1 MNKDLDIKQFR
12 KKKNLLGASTILML
26 AFVLV
31 AITLLVFE
39 MNRRIPKPDKD
50 IKDIAGS
57 ERIGIA
63 DSVYFNRPYYF
74 TLKRVVDDWDMQVL
88 TMDSVL
94 QFVDTDR
101 SLFDQINWVFEMDHV
116 VNSDTLATSLT
127 GILKWQDEQPDS
139 KDLAI
144 SLLAEIFE
152 KYETSK
158 ERANLL
164 VPTTLPAHH
173 VLVGYYW
180 AVVLP
185 EKRVEKNVWVLS
197 VMPRR
202 NVTYI
207 VLNRTNQDRYDNY
220 KSVFQKINHG
230 FRTLSMLDKDVDYTF

>member
-12 KKKNLLGASTILML
+12 KKKNLLGTSTILML

-50 IKDIAGS
+50 IKDIAGA

-74 TLKRVVDDWDMQVL
+74 TLKRVVSDWDMHVL
-88 TMDSVL
+88 TKDSVF
-94 QFVDTDR
+94 QYVETDR
-101 SLFDQINWVFEMDHV
+101 SLFGQINWLVEMDHV
-116 VNSDTLATSLT
+116 VNMDTLATSFT
-127 GILKWQDEQPDS
+127 GILRWQDEQPDS

-144 SLLAEIFE
+144 SLLAEILE
-152 KYETSK
+152 KYETNK
-158 ERANLL
+158 ERANIL
-164 VPTTLPAHH
+164 VPATLPAHH
-173 VLVGYYW
+173 VLVGHYW

-185 EKRVEKNVWVLS
+185 EKRVDKNIWVLS

-207 VLNRTNQDRYDNY
+207 VLNKTFESHYDEY